1 MLTDIE
7 IELIDKLCSDNGWD
21 FWWYAPN
28 TSPTVACSL
37 RFKDVS
43 RDNTTEFD
51 KDSVADIQTFAKAV
65 RETADG
71 YDVDYETYIW
81 LDEEGHGKNGAPY
94 HIREVLKENEAIKA
108 AWNNLADKLAVMAK
122 LLP

>member
-37 RFKDVS
+37 RFKDVG

-51 KDSVADIQTFAKAV
+51 KDSVADIQTFAKASV
-65 RETADG
+65 KPR
-71 YDVDYETYIW
+71 
-81 LDEEGHGKNGAPY
+81 
-94 HIREVLKENEAIKA
+94 
-108 AWNNLADKLAVMAK
+108 MATMWIMK
-122 LLP
+122 PTFG

>member
-21 FWWYAPN
+21 LWWYAPN
-28 TSPTVACSL
+28 TSPTAACSL
-37 RFKDVS
+37 RFKDVG
-43 RDNTTEFD
+43 RDNTTELA

-65 RETADG
+65 REIADG
-71 YDVDYETYIW
+71 YDVDY
-81 LDEEGHGKNGAPY
+81 D
-94 HIREVLKENEAIKA
+94 IREVLEENEAIKT
-108 AWNNLADKLAVMAK
+108 AWNTLADKLAVMAK